1 MAKTPSK
8 KTPKKTPKKAKAVA
22 TAPSVTRKR
31 IDKLHD
37 LDEANK
43 RLMTALDKTDRERIT
58 QINKLEE
65 REKQLLDR
73 LSKLDDEKLQTAA
86 DNGKVDVSADDF
98 IEINAGGKVIAVK
111 RATLAQR
118 HGSRLEALF
127 SGRWDKKLVRDSSGR
142 IFLDVNSDCFQAIVD
157 YMNEL
162 AISSEDEPPEPPT
175 VDDELQYILAH
186 QMNLFGITFTERVPE
201 SNIIKKCS
209 DAKILHDWLEEDGS
223 GGELK
228 LLYRSSRDGLSNSA
242 FHNTCDDKGRT
253 IVIIETT
260 EGGVVGGYTN
270 TAWKSPGSRAKG
282 SRGSYGSY
290 GYANKAFLFSLSG
303 FGLSS
308 PCKMKLKN
316 AASGQYAIYHYF
328 NCGPTFGNDFQVSGS
343 TVYLNTGVTYEPGP
357 SEQLISSP
365 SYNISPS
372 KPTQLIGGRMY
383 NIKEME
389 VFQVTDE
396 PTPLQDPR
404 KRQPLSSDSMKK
416 VATVDIFSKNVND
429 AINDKWT
436 TLQELEA
443 QVLSLEESFKDE
455 HQFIESFGSGD
466 TNNVVTLNVSGT
478 MMATSR
484 ATLLLS
490 EDSVL
495 AQQFDDTKWTEQ
507 GSASPRVKDWTPDEV
522 TNWVKSLKDVPDDIA
537 TLFRENEIKG
547 SELLALDKDG
557 LKMIGVKR
565 AGTICILLKEIKQLE
580 EASQDTATLIEYSP
594 YCFGKILDYLRLK
607 HLHTLGL
614 IDKPALPTVCESQQK
629 RFEKVVKY
637 YFPGNGSKFI
647 LG

>member
-1 MAKTPSK
+1 MKMTP
-8 KTPKKTPKKAKAVA
+8 TNIDPLNIA
-22 TAPSVTRKR
+22 RKR
-31 IDKLHD
+31 IDKLDD
-37 LDEANK
+37 LDEANNNLK
-43 RLMTALDKTDRERIT
+43 TALDEIDRERAI

-65 REKQLLDR
+65 KEKQLLDR
-73 LSKLDDEKLQTAA
+73 LIKLDDEKLKTAA

-111 RATLAQR
+111 RATLTQTQL

-127 SGRWDKKLVRDSSGR
+127 SGRWDKKLGRDSSGR

-162 AISSEDEPPEPPT
+162 AISSDDDPPELPT
-175 VDDELQYILAH
+175 VDDELQHILAH
-186 QMNLFGITFTERVPE
+186 QMNLFGLTFNEHLPE
-201 SNIIKKCS
+201 SNIIKQCS
-209 DAKILHDWLEEDGS
+209 DAKILHGWLEEDGS
-223 GGELK
+223 NGELK
-228 LLYRSSRDGLSNSA
+228 LLYRSSRDGLTA
-242 FHNTCDDKGRT
+242 QDFHSRCNNKGRT
-253 IVIIETT
+253 IVIIETA

-270 TAWKSPGSRAKG
+270 TAWRNTTAGVS
-282 SRGSYGSY
+282 SYD
-290 GYANKAFLFSLSG
+290 YADKAFLFALSG

-308 PCKMKLKN
+308 PCKMKLVGE
-316 AASGQYAIYHYF
+316 SDQCAIYNYSAD
-328 NCGPTFGNDFQVSGS
+328 GPIFGGGHDLKVSGS
-343 TVYLNTGVTYEPGP
+343 TVHLNIGSTYELGP
-357 SEQLISSP
+357 ST
-365 SYNISPS
+365 
-372 KPTQLIGGRMY
+372 PTQLIRGRRY

-404 KRQPLSSDSMKK
+404 KKMPLSCDSVKK
-416 VATVDIFSKNVND
+416 VATVDIFSKKVND

-443 QVLSLEESFKDE
+443 EVLSLEESFNDE
-455 HQFIESFGSGD
+455 HQFIDLFGSGD
-466 TNNVVTLNVSGT
+466 TNNIVTLNVSGT
-478 MMATSR
+478 IMAISR
-484 ATLLLS
+484 SALLLA

-507 GSASPRVKDWTPDEV
+507 GTAGASPRVKDWTPDDV
-522 TNWVKSLKDVPDDIA
+522 TNWVKSLKGVPDDIA
-537 TLFRENEIKG
+537 TLFWENEING
-547 SELLALDKDG
+547 LELLAFNESG

-565 AGTICILLKEIKQLE
+565 AGTICLLLKEIKQLE

-607 HLHTLGL
+607 HFHTLGL
-614 IDKPALPTVCESQQK
+614 IDEPALPTVCESQKK

-637 YFPGNGSKFI
+637 YFPGNCSKFI